1 MEEKKDI
8 KPIDFTSIVKK
19 LWPHRKKYYYV
30 LPITLIATYLI
41 IICIPR
47 YYKCT
52 VRLAPEIS
60 GVNVSGSL
68 SSLASS
74 FGLGSSLAKMNSQD
88 AISSEIYP
96 DVIQSKNFIAELMTV
111 NIQTQD
117 GETKC
122 SYYQYLRDKQKD
134 AWWNIVMDTI
144 KGWFKSSQKDDYT
157 GAEKL
162 DVFGLTKKQSDIFKS
177 AQGKLDCTID
187 KKTEIVSIEVKDQ
200 DPLVCATM
208 ADSTCQKLQQ
218 FITDYRTNKARIDYE
233 YYQKLCKESEEEY
246 NKVMHRYASFSDSY
260 HKPVL
265 ASYSTKETT
274 LENEMQSSYT
284 LYQGI
289 KAQMQAAQAKLQE
302 ATPAFTVIES
312 ASVPTKPAGPKRMI
326 ISILMMVLSFF
337 VLSGWLLVKEEGR
350 GKKED

>member
-8 KPIDFTSIVKK
+8 KPIDLTSIVKK

-41 IICIPR
+41 ILSIPR

-52 VRLAPEIS
+52 VRLAPEVS
-60 GVNVSGSL
+60 GVSVSGSL

-96 DVIQSKNFIAELMTV
+96 DVIKSKNFIAELMTV
-111 NIQTQD
+111 NIETKD
-117 GETKC
+117 GETKS
-122 SYYQYLRDKQKD
+122 SYYLYLRDKQKE
-134 AWWNIVMDTI
+134 AWWDIITNTV
-144 KGWFKSSQKDDYT
+144 KGWFKSSQKDEYT
-157 GAEKL
+157 GAEKI
-162 DVFGLTKKQSDIFKS
+162 DVFGLTKKQSDVFKS

-208 ADSTCQKLQQ
+208 ADATCQKLQK
-218 FITDYRTNKARIDYE
+218 FIVDYRTNKARIDYE
-233 YYQKLCKESEEEY
+233 YYQKLCKESEAEY
-246 NKVMHRYASFSDSY
+246 NKAMHRYASFSDAY

-274 LENEMQSSYT
+274 LENEMQSSYQ
-284 LYQGI
+284 LYTGI
-289 KAQMQAAQAKLQE
+289 KSQMQAAQAKLQE

-326 ISILMMVLSFF
+326 ISILMMIMSFF
-337 VLSGWLLVKEEGR
+337 VLSGWLLVKA
-350 GKKED
+350 KE

>member
-162 DVFGLTKKQSDIFKS
+162 DVFGLTKKQSDVFKS

-246 NKVMHRYASFSDSY
+246 NKAMHRYASFSDSY

>member
-1 MEEKKDI
+1 MEKKKDI

-30 LPITLIATYLI
+30 LPATLIITYLI
-41 IICIPR
+41 IVCIPR

-52 VRLAPEIS
+52 VRLAPEVN

-111 NIQTQD
+111 NVETKD
-117 GETKC
+117 GETKS
-122 SYYQYLRDKQKD
+122 SYYLYLRDKQKN
-134 AWWNIVMDTI
+134 AWWEKVANTI
-144 KGWFKSSQKDDYT
+144 KGWFKKGQKDDYT

-162 DVFGLTKKQSDIFKS
+162 DVFGLTKKQSDVFKS
-177 AQGKLDCTID
+177 ATGKLDCTID

-208 ADSTCQKLQQ
+208 ANATCEKLQQ
-218 FITDYRTNKARIDYE
+218 FIVDYRTNKARIDYE

-246 NKVMHRYASFSDSY
+246 NKAMHRYASFSDSY
-260 HKPVL
+260 HHPVL
-265 ASYSTKETT
+265 ASYSAKETT

-326 ISILMMVLSFF
+326 ISIAMMILSFF
-337 VLSGWLLVKEEGR
+337 VLSAWLLFKAG
-350 GKKED
+350 

>member
-30 LPITLIATYLI
+30 LPATLIITYLI
-41 IICIPR
+41 IVCIPR

-52 VRLAPEIS
+52 VRLAPEVN

-111 NIQTQD
+111 NVETKD
-117 GETKC
+117 GETKS
-122 SYYQYLRDKQKD
+122 SYYLYLRDKQKD
-134 AWWNIVMDTI
+134 AWWEKVANTV
-144 KGWFKSSQKDDYT
+144 KGWFKKGQKDDYT

-162 DVFGLTKKQSDIFKS
+162 DVFGLTKKQSDVFKS
-177 AQGKLDCTID
+177 ATGKLDCTID
-187 KKTEIVSIEVKDQ
+187 KKTEIVSIEVMDQ

-208 ADSTCQKLQQ
+208 ANATCEKLQQ
-218 FITDYRTNKARIDYE
+218 FIVDYRTNKARIDYE

-246 NKVMHRYASFSDSY
+246 NKAMHRYASFSDSY
-260 HKPVL
+260 HHPVL
-265 ASYSTKETT
+265 ASYSAKETT

-326 ISILMMVLSFF
+326 ISIAMMILSFF
-337 VLSGWLLVKEEGR
+337 VLSGWLLVKSE
-350 GKKED
+350 

>member
-41 IICIPR
+41 IICIPL

-162 DVFGLTKKQSDIFKS
+162 DVFGLTKKQSDVFKS

-246 NKVMHRYASFSDSY
+246 NKAMHRYASFSDSY

>member
-8 KPIDFTSIVKK
+8 KPIDFASIVKK
-19 LWPHRKKYYYV
+19 LWPHRKKYFYV
-30 LPITLIATYLI
+30 LPITLIVTYLFI
-41 IICIPR
+41 LCIPR

-52 VRLAPEIS
+52 VRLAPEIT

-74 FGLGSSLAKMNSQD
+74 FGLGSSLAKMSSQD

-111 NIQTQD
+111 NIQTKD

-122 SYYQYLRDKQKD
+122 SYYEYLRDKQKV
-134 AWWNIVMDTI
+134 AWWEWVKNTV
-144 KGWFKSSQKDDYT
+144 KGWFKSSPKDEYN
-157 GAEKL
+157 GKEKL
-162 DVFGLTKKQSDIFKS
+162 RVFGLTKEQSDVFNS

-187 KKTEIVSIEVKDQ
+187 KKTDIISIVVKDQ

-208 ADSTCQKLQQ
+208 ADSTCQKLQK
-218 FITDYRTNKARIDYE
+218 FIVDYRTNKARIDYE
-233 YYQKLCKESEEEY
+233 YYKKLCKESEAEY
-246 NKVMHRYASFSDSY
+246 NKAMQRYASYTDAY
-260 HKPVL
+260 HHPVL

-284 LYQGI
+284 LYTGI
-289 KAQMQAAQAKLQE
+289 KSQMQAAQAKLQE

-312 ASVPTKPAGPKRMI
+312 ASVPVKPAGPKRMI
-326 ISILMMVLSFF
+326 ISILMMILSFF
-337 VLSGWLLVKEEGR
+337 VLSGWLLIREKE
-350 GKKED
+350 

>member
-30 LPITLIATYLI
+30 LPATLIITYLI
-41 IICIPR
+41 IVCIPR

-52 VRLAPEIS
+52 VRLAPEVN

-111 NIQTQD
+111 NVETKD
-117 GETKC
+117 GETKS
-122 SYYQYLRDKQKD
+122 SYYLYLRDKQKD
-134 AWWNIVMDTI
+134 AWWEKVANTV
-144 KGWFKSSQKDDYT
+144 KGWFKKGQKDDYT

-162 DVFGLTKKQSDIFKS
+162 DVFGLTKKQSDVFKS
-177 AQGKLDCTID
+177 ATGKLDCTID
-187 KKTEIVSIEVKDQ
+187 KKTEIVSIEVMDQ

-208 ADSTCQKLQQ
+208 ANATCEKLQQ
-218 FITDYRTNKARIDYE
+218 FIVDYRTNKARIDYE

-246 NKVMHRYASFSDSY
+246 NKAMHRYASFSDSY
-260 HKPVL
+260 HHPVM
-265 ASYSTKETT
+265 ASYSAKETT

-326 ISILMMVLSFF
+326 ISIAMMILSFF
-337 VLSGWLLVKEEGR
+337 VLSGWLLVKSE
-350 GKKED
+350 

>member
-1 MEEKKDI
+1 
-8 KPIDFTSIVKK
+8 
-19 LWPHRKKYYYV
+19 
-30 LPITLIATYLI
+30 
-41 IICIPR
+41 
-47 YYKCT
+47 
-52 VRLAPEIS
+52 VRLAPEVS

-74 FGLGSSLAKMNSQD
+74 FGLGGSLAKMNSQD
-88 AISSEIYP
+88 AISSDIYP

-111 NIQTQD
+111 NV
-117 GETKC
+117 ETKDGKTKS
-122 SYYQYLRDKQKD
+122 SYYLYLRDKQKD
-134 AWWNIVMDTI
+134 AWWNKVTDTI
-144 KGWFKSSQKDDYT
+144 KGWFKAAQKDDYT

-162 DVFGLTKKQSDIFKS
+162 DIFGLTKKQSDVFKS
-177 AQGKLDCTID
+177 AAGKLDCNID
-187 KKTEIVSIEVKDQ
+187 KKTEIVSIEVTDQ

-208 ADSTCQKLQQ
+208 ANATCEKLQQ
-218 FITDYRTNKARIDYE
+218 FIVDYRTNKARIDYE
-233 YYQKLCKESEEEY
+233 YYQNLCKESEAEY
-246 NKVMHRYASFSDSY
+246 NKAMHRYASFSDSY

-265 ASYSTKETT
+265 ASYSAKETT

-326 ISILMMVLSFF
+326 ISIVMMILSFF
-337 VLSGWLLVKEEGR
+337 MLSAWLLMKSE
-350 GKKED
+350 

>member
-162 DVFGLTKKQSDIFKS
+162 DVFGLTKKQSDVFKS

>member
-162 DVFGLTKKQSDIFKS
+162 DVFGLTKKQSDVFKS
-177 AQGKLDCTID
+177 AQEKLDCTID

-246 NKVMHRYASFSDSY
+246 NKAMHRYASFSDSY

>member
-19 LWPHRKKYYYV
+19 LWPHRKMYYYV
-30 LPITLIATYLI
+30 LPATLILTYLFTL
-41 IICIPR
+41 CIPR
-47 YYKCT
+47 YYKCK
-52 VRLAPEIS
+52 VSLAPETS
-60 GVNVSGSL
+60 GINVSGSL

-111 NIQTQD
+111 NIQTKD

-122 SYYQYLRDKQKD
+122 SYYQYLRDKQKE
-134 AWWNIVMDTI
+134 AWWDMAINGV
-144 KGWFKSSQKDDYT
+144 KEWFKSSQQDNYT

-162 DVFGLTKKQSDIFKS
+162 DVFGLTKKQSDVFKS
-177 AQGKLDCTID
+177 AQGKLDCSID
-187 KKTEIVSIEVKDQ
+187 KKTDIVSIEVKDQ

-208 ADSTCQKLQQ
+208 ADSTCLKLQK
-218 FITDYRTNKARIDYE
+218 FIVDYRTNKARIDYE
-233 YYQKLCKESEEEY
+233 YYQQLCKESEAEY
-246 NKVMHRYASFSDSY
+246 NKAMHKYASFSDSY
-260 HKPVL
+260 HNPVL
-265 ASYSTKETT
+265 ASYSAKETT
-274 LENEMQSSYT
+274 LENEMQSSYQ
-284 LYQGI
+284 LYTGI

-312 ASVPTKPAGPKRMI
+312 ASIPVKPAGPKRMI

-337 VLSGWLLVKEEGR
+337 VLSGWLLVKE
-350 GKKED
+350 KE

>member
-162 DVFGLTKKQSDIFKS
+162 DVFGLTKKQSDVFKS

-246 NKVMHRYASFSDSY
+246 NKAMHRYASFSDSY

-326 ISILMMVLSFF
+326 ISILMMDLSFF

>member
-144 KGWFKSSQKDDYT
+144 KGWFKSSQKDGYT

-162 DVFGLTKKQSDIFKS
+162 DVFGLTKKQSDVFKS
-177 AQGKLDCTID
+177 AQEKLDCTID

-246 NKVMHRYASFSDSY
+246 NKAMHRYTSFSDSY

>member
-1 MEEKKDI
+1 MEEKNDI

-30 LPITLIATYLI
+30 LPATLIITYLI
-41 IICIPR
+41 IVCIPR

-52 VRLAPEIS
+52 VRLAPEVS

-74 FGLGSSLAKMNSQD
+74 FGLGGSLAKMNSQD
-88 AISSEIYP
+88 AISSDIYP

-111 NIQTQD
+111 NV
-117 GETKC
+117 ETKDGKTKS
-122 SYYQYLRDKQKD
+122 SYYLYLRDKQKD
-134 AWWNIVMDTI
+134 AWWNKVTDTI
-144 KGWFKSSQKDDYT
+144 KGWFKAAQKDDYT

-162 DVFGLTKKQSDIFKS
+162 DIFGLTKKQSDVFKS
-177 AQGKLDCTID
+177 AAGKLDCNID
-187 KKTEIVSIEVKDQ
+187 KKTEIVSIEVTDQ

-208 ADSTCQKLQQ
+208 ANATCEKLQQ
-218 FITDYRTNKARIDYE
+218 FIVDYRTNKARIDYE
-233 YYQKLCKESEEEY
+233 YYQNLCKESEAEY
-246 NKVMHRYASFSDSY
+246 NKAMHRYASFSDSY

-265 ASYSTKETT
+265 ASYSAKETT
-274 LENEMQSSYT
+274 LEDEMQSSYT

-326 ISILMMVLSFF
+326 ISIVMMILSFF
-337 VLSGWLLVKEEGR
+337 MLSAWLLMKSE
-350 GKKED
+350 

>member
-30 LPITLIATYLI
+30 LPATLIITYLI
-41 IICIPR
+41 IVCIPR

-52 VRLAPEIS
+52 VRLAPEVN

-111 NIQTQD
+111 NVETKD
-117 GETKC
+117 GETKS
-122 SYYQYLRDKQKD
+122 SYYLYLRDKQKD
-134 AWWNIVMDTI
+134 AWWEKVANTV
-144 KGWFKSSQKDDYT
+144 KGWFKKGQKDDYT

-162 DVFGLTKKQSDIFKS
+162 DVFGLTKKQSDVFKL
-177 AQGKLDCTID
+177 AAGKLDCTID

-208 ADSTCQKLQQ
+208 ANATCEKLQQ
-218 FITDYRTNKARIDYE
+218 FIVDYRTNKARIDYE

-246 NKVMHRYASFSDSY
+246 NKAMHRYASFSDSY
-260 HKPVL
+260 HHPVL
-265 ASYSTKETT
+265 ASYSAKETT

-326 ISILMMVLSFF
+326 ISIAMMILSFF
-337 VLSGWLLVKEEGR
+337 VLSAWLLFKAG
-350 GKKED
+350 

>member
-19 LWPHRKKYYYV
+19 LWPHRKKYCYV
-30 LPITLIATYLI
+30 LPITLIVTYLI
-41 IICIPR
+41 IVCIPR

-52 VRLAPEIS
+52 VRLAPEVS
-60 GVNVSGSL
+60 GVSVSGSL

-96 DVIQSKNFIAELMTV
+96 DVIKSKNFIAELMTV
-111 NIQTQD
+111 NIETKD
-117 GETKC
+117 GEIK
-122 SYYQYLRDKQKD
+122 SNYYLYLRDKQKD
-134 AWWNIVMDTI
+134 AWWEKVTNTV

-162 DVFGLTKKQSDIFKS
+162 DVFGLTKKQSDVFNS
-177 AQGKLDCTID
+177 AQGKLNCTID

-208 ADSTCQKLQQ
+208 ANATCQKLQQ
-218 FITDYRTNKARIDYE
+218 FIVDYRTNKARIDYE
-233 YYQKLCKESEEEY
+233 YYQKLCKESEAEY
-246 NKVMHRYASFSDSY
+246 NKAMHRYVAFSDAY

-274 LENEMQSSYT
+274 LESEMQSSYQ
-284 LYQGI
+284 LYTGI

-326 ISILMMVLSFF
+326 ISILMMILSFF
-337 VLSGWLLVKEEGR
+337 VLSGWLLVKA
-350 GKKED
+350 KE

>member
-30 LPITLIATYLI
+30 LPITLIVTYLI
-41 IICIPR
+41 IVCIPR

-52 VRLAPEIS
+52 VRLAPEVS
-60 GVNVSGSL
+60 GVSVSGSL

-96 DVIQSKNFIAELMTV
+96 DVIKSKNFIAELMTV
-111 NIQTQD
+111 NIETKD
-117 GETKC
+117 GEIKS
-122 SYYQYLRDKQKD
+122 SYYLYLRDKQKD
-134 AWWNIVMDTI
+134 AWWEKVTNTV
-144 KGWFKSSQKDDYT
+144 KGWFKTAQKDDYT
-157 GAEKL
+157 GTEKL
-162 DVFGLTKKQSDIFKS
+162 DVFGLTKKQSDVFRS

-208 ADSTCQKLQQ
+208 ADATCQKLQQ
-218 FITDYRTNKARIDYE
+218 FIVDYRTNKARIDYE
-233 YYQKLCKESEEEY
+233 YYQKLCKESEAEY
-246 NKVMHRYASFSDSY
+246 NKAMHKYAAFSDAY

-274 LENEMQSSYT
+274 LESEMQSSYQ
-284 LYQGI
+284 LYTGI

-326 ISILMMVLSFF
+326 ISILMMILSFF
-337 VLSGWLLVKEEGR
+337 VLSGWLLVKT
-350 GKKED
+350 KE